1 MTSEPRQDSA
11 SGAPTLAE
19 KMRALAGTG
28 HPRAEELRN
37 AADRLDNAT
46 GGLMG
51 GPDGVKRLLGNWAR
65 ARKLWCEI
73 TGEPLI

>member
-1 MTSEPRQDSA
+1 MM
-11 SGAPTLAE
+11 GPTLAD
-19 KMRALAGTG
+19 KMRGLADTG

-37 AADRLDNAT
+37 AADKLDGAVDAAAS
-46 GGLMG
+46 
-51 GPDGVKRLLGNWAR
+51 GPDAVKRVLGNWAR